1 VLQARSRS
9 RRLFYFPFERM
20 PKRKTPAMEE
30 FTLCECVA
38 ITGGGLRSP
47 VVLDII
53 SLAEVKYVKV
63 AKSLD
68 WLCQATTGVHYS
80 RWPLKRCQVFSLIEE
95 ALVKSSSVPPPKK
108 KKVVDPMTE
117 LRGALV
123 RVSGVDDA
131 VQKIFQKDKLIGEIS
146 LPSSFGGSD
155 NVSIPIYSPS
165 KTKATY
171 VALECLPRF
180 LAYIASEVDA
190 GGVPYLSG
198 SSSQESPSGGHEED
212 SIETAT
218 PPDRE
223 YKYDS
228 RSGHYFAYAV
238 DSEGHMHTNDLL
250 VDKKDSATGEV
261 RSVRSYREEKER
273 VLHELQEWASKI

>member
-1 VLQARSRS
+1 
-9 RRLFYFPFERM
+9 M
-20 PKRKTPAMEE
+20 PKRKTPEMEE

-38 ITGGGLRSP
+38 ISGGGLRSP

-53 SLAEVKYVKV
+53 ALAEVKYVKV

-95 ALVKSSSVPPPKK
+95 ALVKSSSVPPKK
-108 KKVVDPMTE
+108 NKVVDPMAE
-117 LRGALV
+117 LRGAT
-123 RVSGVDDA
+123 SAGVDA
-131 VQKIFQKDKLIGEIS
+131 LQKLILKDKLIGEIF

-155 NVSIPIYSPS
+155 NVRIPIYSPS

-171 VALECLPRF
+171 VALDCLPRF

-212 SIETAT
+212 SLETAT
-218 PPDRE
+218 PPARE

-228 RSGHYFAYAV
+228 RSGQYTAYAV
-238 DSEGHMHTNDLL
+238 DSAGQMHKKELL

-261 RSVRSYREEKER
+261 RSVGSYREEKAR
-273 VLHELQEWASKI
+273 VLHELKEWASNI